1 MIIYAMHDDEPDT
14 FVLQTLPEQFVEKL
28 SKIGINSKANEI
40 GEGQFETGDYYS
52 RVFVPTPRM
61 VTNRGSLEISGKNI
75 DSVHIIQKDKILM
88 QDPTPMVWGAMDR
101 FQALIIKVKG
111 KSRGWQQ
118 KQSTKAP
125 TK

>member
-1 MIIYAMHDDEPDT
+1 MSCTILLSSLCSDSIVIELPSPLGSNSIIIFLY
-14 FVLQTLPEQFVEKL
+14 EQFVEKL

-75 DSVHIIQKDKILM
+75 DSVHIIQK
-88 QDPTPMVWGAMDR
+88 G
-101 FQALIIKVKG
+101 
-111 KSRGWQQ
+111 
-118 KQSTKAP
+118 
-125 TK
+125 

>member
-75 DSVHIIQKDKILM
+75 DSVHIIQK
-88 QDPTPMVWGAMDR
+88 G
-101 FQALIIKVKG
+101 
-111 KSRGWQQ
+111 
-118 KQSTKAP
+118 
-125 TK
+125 

>member
-1 MIIYAMHDDEPDT
+1 MHDDEPDT

-61 VTNRGSLEISGKNI
+61 VTNRGSLEMKKSGKKCRCLRTG
-75 DSVHIIQKDKILM
+75 DV
-88 QDPTPMVWGAMDR
+88 
-101 FQALIIKVKG
+101 F
-111 KSRGWQQ
+111 
-118 KQSTKAP
+118 STYEHG
-125 TK
+125 

>member
-1 MIIYAMHDDEPDT
+1 MHDDEPDT

-28 SKIGINSKANEI
+28 SKIGIKSKANEI

-75 DSVHIIQKDKILM
+75 AQFTLSKKDKILM
-88 QDPTPMVWGAMDR
+88 QDPTPMVCLGQW
-101 FQALIIKVKG
+101 KNWHKG
-111 KSRGWQQ
+111 RLYR
-118 KQSTKAP
+118 KQCRCLRTGDVFSTYEYG
-125 TK
+125 